1 MNTIRY
7 LGQNGGD
14 LVQDTTAMTGAW
26 FAIQII
32 EEAAFS
38 VLTDA
43 STDVTGTLSSI
54 TFPAG
59 CLIFGSFTAFTLSSG
74 AALAY
79 RTRRE

>member
-7 LGQNGGD
+7 LGQAGSD
-14 LVQDTTAMTGAW
+14 LVEDTTAMTGNW

-38 VLTDA
+38 TLTD
-43 STDVTGTLSSI
+43 SSMDVTGTLSSV

-59 CLIFGSFTAFTLSSG
+59 CLIFGAFTAFTLASG
-74 AALAY
+74 AAMAY
-79 RTRRE
+79 RTKPE

>member
-7 LGQNGGD
+7 LGQAGSD
-14 LVQDTTAMTGAW
+14 LVEDTTAMTGNW
-26 FAIQII
+26 FAIQIL

-43 STDVTGTLSSI
+43 SMDVTGTLSSV

-59 CLIFGSFTAFTLSSG
+59 VIIFGAFTAFTLSSG
-74 AALAY
+74 AVLAY
-79 RTRRE
+79 RVKPE